1 MFLKNN
7 MMNEELKNQLDQI
20 GNIVDQKIEKA
31 FNQAKDNAKGEFE
44 SSLKSEIDNLSKD
57 YLSKS
62 EALNKRMDEMEMASK
77 KTLSGA
83 STKSFKAAIDEAL
96 KNGAIESMTKGMA
109 NAARFEVKADMSL
122 GADITGVVAA
132 ETVVD
137 AIKYDPSRSIHI
149 RSLIPIGSTDAQ
161 VIRFPKESA
170 YSDGAAA
177 TAETSAFGQTDF
189 NLVATSV
196 NVEKIGTYL
205 RITGEM
211 LDDVKQLSS
220 YLSARIPQKVLSV
233 EDNEILNGDGS
244 SPNLDG
250 LFTDGT
256 AFAAGSFALG
266 IESANEFDVLTVALN
281 QLALSN
287 YQADTILLNPTDL
300 HKIVLLKSTANE
312 YLRNQIF
319 QGLQPAIMG
328 VPIVVNTAV
337 TAGKFLVGNLRQATQ
352 LWIRENLAVEFS
364 REDSDNFQKNFVTV
378 RAMER
383 VALTNYQPNAI
394 VQGTFSTAK
403 AALETA

>member
-1 MFLKNN
+1 MEDNIKK
-7 MMNEELKNQLDQI
+7 ELDQI
-20 GNIVDQKIEKA
+20 GNIVDERIEKA
-31 FNQAKDNAKGEFE
+31 FNQAKDNAKGEME
-44 SSLKSEIDNLSKD
+44 SSLKSEIDNLTTQ
-57 YLSKS
+57 YVEKS
-62 EALNKRMDEMEMASK
+62 EALNKRLDEMEMAAK
-77 KTLSGA
+77 KTASGA
-83 STKSFKAAIDEAL
+83 TPKSFKAAIEGAL
-96 KNGAIESMTKGMA
+96 KDGAIDAMVKGNA

-122 GADITGVVAA
+122 GADVTGVIAA
-132 ETVVD
+132 ETIVD
-137 AIKYDPSRSIHI
+137 QIKYDPSRSVHI
-149 RSLIPIGSTDAQ
+149 RSLLPLGSTDAQ
-161 VIRFPKESA
+161 TIRFPKETA
-170 YSDGAAA
+170 YSDNAAA
-177 TAETSAFGQTDF
+177 TAETAAFGQSDF
-189 NLVATSV
+189 DLAASTV
-196 NVEKIGTYL
+196 NVEKIGTYM

-211 LDDVKQLSS
+211 LDDIKQLTS
-220 YLSARIPQKVLSV
+220 YLSARVPEKVLSV

-256 AFAAGSFALG
+256 AFAAGGFALA

-281 QLALSN
+281 QLALAN

-300 HKIVLLKSTANE
+300 HKMILLKSTANE

-319 QGLQPAIMG
+319 SGLQPTING
-328 VPIVVNTAV
+328 IPVTVNTAV
-337 TAGKFLVGNLRQATQ
+337 TAGKFLVGNLRQASQ

-383 VALTNYQPNAI
+383 VALTNYLPNAI